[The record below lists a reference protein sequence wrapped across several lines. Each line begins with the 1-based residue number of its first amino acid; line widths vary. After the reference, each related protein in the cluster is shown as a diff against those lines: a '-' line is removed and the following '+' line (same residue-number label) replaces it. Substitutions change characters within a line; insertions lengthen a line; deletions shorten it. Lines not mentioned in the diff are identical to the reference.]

1 MVAAPPHQEHGLA
14 QVVIRSADLVRRVN
28 ERRADDYGSLA
39 EEDTPVVRFRPIGT
53 SSNPGR
59 PDCKPLDSASSRE
72 VPAALPLP
80 SSAVPAG
87 LLRVQD
93 PALGGFGGRRW
104 FRTSDLLRVKQA
116 LSR

>member
-1 MVAAPPHQEHGLA
+1 MVAAPPHQAHGLA

-39 EEDTPVVRFRPIGT
+39 EEDTPVVRFRTIGT

-72 VPAALPLP
+72 VPAASRSPP
-80 SSAVPAG
+80 QRFPPGSCE
-87 LLRVQD
+87 
-93 PALGGFGGRRW
+93 
-104 FRTSDLLRVKQA
+104 FRTRPSGGLVGGA
-116 LSR
+116 GFEPATSCV